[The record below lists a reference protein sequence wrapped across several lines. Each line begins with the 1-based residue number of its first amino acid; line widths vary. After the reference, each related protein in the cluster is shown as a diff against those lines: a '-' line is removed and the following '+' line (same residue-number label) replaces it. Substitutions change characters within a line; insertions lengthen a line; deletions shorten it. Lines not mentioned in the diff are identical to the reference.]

1 MNISEVDLRKLTVSD
16 PFLGQYQ
23 QLVRD
28 VVISYQWDALNDRIP
43 EAEPSHAIENFRIA
57 AGLQEGEFYGM
68 VFQDSDVAKWLEAV
82 AWSLCQKP
90 DEQEQQAVDAI
101 IAEYAASSEL
111 GDNETLVADSRYRYI
126 SRVTALALR
135 RKLGQGEASFSDRID
150 RILTNKYLAVPI
162 FLLIML
168 VIFTLTFGTLGAWLS
183 DGVDVLINGRLADGL
198 RGLMERSG
206 AMDWLTGLICDGIV
220 PGVGGVL
227 TFLPQIA
234 ILFFFLSLLE
244 DSGYMSRTAFI
255 MDKPLRRF
263 GLSGKSFIPML
274 MGFGCSVPASMGA
287 RTMENEKD
295 RRMTIMLIPFMS
307 CSAKLPVYGLIA
319 GAFFSKGQ
327 GLVVLSLYALGI
339 LVGILSGLI
348 FRKTLF
354 KGQTAPFVMELP
366 PYRWPTPRNTLLHV
380 WERVKHFLEKAGTII
395 FAMSVVL
402 WFLEN
407 FDITFHMVENT
418 AQSILGV
425 IGGFLAPLFTPLG
438 FGTWQAAVALLAG
451 LVAKEAVVSSL
462 SMFFGFSTIAGAEV
476 IRTSMAGTFTPLSAY
491 SFLVFVLLYVPCMA
505 AVSTMRRELG
515 SGKWTMRMV
524 AWQILAAYVV
534 SLVVYQG
541 GLLLG
546 LG

>member
-1 MNISEVDLRKLTVSD
+1 
-16 PFLGQYQ
+16 
-23 QLVRD
+23 
-28 VVISYQWDALNDRIP
+28 
-43 EAEPSHAIENFRIA
+43 
-57 AGLQEGEFYGM
+57 
-68 VFQDSDVAKWLEAV
+68 
-82 AWSLCQKP
+82 
-90 DEQEQQAVDAI
+90 
-101 IAEYAASSEL
+101 
-111 GDNETLVADSRYRYI
+111 
-126 SRVTALALR
+126 
-135 RKLGQGEASFSDRID
+135 
-150 RILTNKYLAVPI
+150 
-162 FLLIML
+162 
-168 VIFTLTFGTLGAWLS
+168 
-183 DGVDVLINGRLADGL
+183 
-198 RGLMERSG
+198 MERSG

-234 ILFFFLSLLE
+234 ILFFFLSILE

-327 GLVVLSLYALGI
+327 GLVVLSLYILGI

-354 KGQTAPFVMELP
+354 KGETAPFVMELP

-407 FDITFHMVENT
+407 FDMTFHMVENT

-462 SMFFGFSTIAGAEV
+462 SMFFGFSTVAGSEV
-476 IRTSMAGTFTPLSAY
+476 IRASMAGTFTPLSAY

-524 AWQILAAYVV
+524 LWQILAAYVV
-534 SLVVYQG
+534 SLLVYQG

>member
-1 MNISEVDLRKLTVSD
+1 M
-16 PFLGQYQ
+16 
-23 QLVRD
+23 
-28 VVISYQWDALNDRIP
+28 
-43 EAEPSHAIENFRIA
+43 
-57 AGLQEGEFYGM
+57 
-68 VFQDSDVAKWLEAV
+68 
-82 AWSLCQKP
+82 
-90 DEQEQQAVDAI
+90 
-101 IAEYAASSEL
+101 
-111 GDNETLVADSRYRYI
+111 
-126 SRVTALALR
+126 
-135 RKLGQGEASFSDRID
+135 
-150 RILTNKYLAVPI
+150 
-162 FLLIML
+162 
-168 VIFTLTFGTLGAWLS
+168 
-183 DGVDVLINGRLADGL
+183 
-198 RGLMERSG
+198 
-206 AMDWLTGLICDGIV
+206 
-220 PGVGGVL
+220 
-227 TFLPQIA
+227 
-234 ILFFFLSLLE
+234 
-244 DSGYMSRTAFI
+244 
-255 MDKPLRRF
+255 
-263 GLSGKSFIPML
+263 
-274 MGFGCSVPASMGA
+274 
-287 RTMENEKD
+287 
-295 RRMTIMLIPFMS
+295 
-307 CSAKLPVYGLIA
+307 
-319 GAFFSKGQ
+319 
-327 GLVVLSLYALGI
+327 VLSLYALGI

-407 FDITFHMVENT
+407 FDMTFHMVENT

-476 IRTSMAGTFTPLSAY
+476 IRASMAGTFTPLSAY

-515 SGKWTMRMV
+515 SGKWTLRMV